1 MTDHDPTSEGAVLRR
16 VALPVPLHREFD
28 YLARAEWTEDDHG
41 RVVRVRLGRRRSLGV
56 IVAQP
61 TETAIPAVQL
71 ASIDRFVDELPRVP
85 ADVLSLARFASS
97 YYQFPLG
104 MTLAHALPPRGGRE
118 DITARTVPGGYRVT
132 EAGKTEL
139 AALPARART
148 QVRLA
153 NLLLRK
159 PAVGRDD
166 LLASLP
172 SSGPFLRRW
181 LNAGWL
187 ETVFAPG
194 PEGAP
199 ERSLPSLLPAQEA
212 AFRAI
217 DGSAG
222 AYGPFLLHGIT
233 GSGKT
238 EVYLSAA
245 AEVIGRGGQVLM
257 LVPEINLTPQL
268 ADRVR
273 RALPRARVV
282 MLHSHVASGQRLVTW
297 REAAAG
303 TAQFVLGTRLAVFA
317 PLPKLQL
324 VIVDEEHDASYKQ
337 QDGLR
342 YHARDLAVYR
352 AHERG
357 IPVVLGS
364 ATPSLE
370 SLSQARRGRYRLLRL
385 PDRAGGGELP
395 VVRLA
400 PQRGG
405 STTVGLTQPLI
416 DALSANLQRREQSLL
431 FINRRGFAPSM
442 LCVACAWAAACHRC
456 SARLVVHL
464 AEKRLRC
471 HHCAHEEPLPIA
483 CPLCGN
489 QDLLPL
495 GFGTQRM
502 EAAIAELFPAARVA
516 RVDAD
521 STRRREAWPRVLRA
535 ILAGDLDILVGTQMM
550 VKGHDF
556 PNLTLVGILGADNA
570 LYSADFRATERLFA
584 QLTQVAGRAGRASR
598 RGQVLIQTDFPEHPL
613 FRALATGDD
622 SALMSALFSERRQLG
637 LPPFSRLALLR
648 AESSDRQL
656 TTRFVDAAHEYAR
669 SVVGGYRGVQLHPP
683 VAARMARKAGF
694 ERAQILIQSNTAAQL
709 QPFLVML
716 REWLTEQSARNVRWS
731 LDVDPQDV
739 D

>member
-1 MTDHDPTSEGAVLRR
+1 MTGDTSREDAVLRR
-16 VALPVPLHREFD
+16 VALPVPVHREFD
-28 YLARAEWTEDDHG
+28 YLARVGWTDDDHG
-41 RVVRVRLGRRRSLGV
+41 RVVRVRLGTRRVLGV

-61 TETAIPAVQL
+61 AETPIPIAQL
-71 ASIDRFVDELPRVP
+71 APIDAFVDELPRVP

-104 MTLAHALPPRGGRE
+104 MTLPHALPPRGGLE
-118 DITARTVPGGYRVT
+118 DIGARAIPGGYRVT
-132 EAGKTEL
+132 DTGNTEL
-139 AALPARART
+139 SALPARART

-159 PAVGRDD
+159 PAVGRDE

-172 SSGPFLRRW
+172 SAGPLLRRW

-187 ETVFAPG
+187 ETVFAPA
-194 PEGAP
+194 PDGAP
-199 ERSLPSLLPAQEA
+199 ERSLPPLLPAQEA

-222 AYGPFLLHGIT
+222 DYAPFLLHGIT

-268 ADRVR
+268 VDRVR

-282 MLHSHVASGQRLVTW
+282 LLHSHVASGQRLATW

-357 IPVVLGS
+357 VPVVLGS

-385 PDRAGGGELP
+385 TVRAGGGELP
-395 VVRLA
+395 VVGLA
-400 PQRGG
+400 PQRGAV
-405 STTVGLTQPLI
+405 TTAGLTQPLI
-416 DALSANLQRREQSLL
+416 DVLAENLQRGEQSLL

-464 AEKRLRC
+464 AERHLRC
-471 HHCAHEEPLPIA
+471 HHCGHEEPLPIA

-502 EAAIAELFPAARVA
+502 EAAIGELFPAARVA

-535 ILAGDLDILVGTQMM
+535 ILDGDLDILVGTQMM

-556 PNLTLVGILGADNA
+556 PKLTLVGILGADNA

-584 QLTQVAGRAGRASR
+584 QLTQVAGRAGRASH
-598 RGQVLIQTDFPEHPL
+598 RGQVLIQTDFPDHPL

-637 LPPFSRLALLR
+637 LPPYSRLALLR
-648 AESSDRQL
+648 AESSDRQV

-669 SVVGGYRGVQLHPP
+669 SIVGGYRRVQVHPP

-694 ERAQILIQSNTAAQL
+694 ERAQILFQSDTAARL
-709 QPFLVML
+709 QPFLAVL
-716 REWLTEQSARNVRWS
+716 REWLVEQSARNVRWS